1 MKHTEQAQ
9 ESLTRATSGQSLS
22 NYAPII
28 MGFMERGIPADEI
41 QPRVNVFTFWAW
53 QALGRR
59 VRKGEHG
66 VKVCTW
72 IPVSQKDDSDGKGN
86 LIVRD
91 GFKMARTVTVFH
103 VSQTEP
109 MEVQA

>member
-1 MKHTEQAQ
+1 M
-9 ESLTRATSGQSLS
+9 
-22 NYAPII
+22 NYSSIFAGFTAKGIAIEDII
-28 MGFMERGIPADEI
+28 
-41 QPRVNVFTFWAW
+41 PRKNVFTFHAW
-53 QALGRR
+53 RALGRI

-66 VKVCTW
+66 VKACTW

-103 VSQTEP
+103 VSQTDAMP
-109 MEVQA
+109 EVE